1 MRDKG
6 GRTEGALAAVVQPAR
21 QAQRV
26 SSKWLKMLKVS
37 KALKILNFEQG
48 PYRLRLHLSAAVACL
63 PEFVP
68 ADLDAL
74 ELGRFLLPGSERW
87 DSSQDRF
94 HTNEERIP
102 LESALG

>member
-26 SSKWLKMLKVS
+26 SSKWLKMLKV
-37 KALKILNFEQG
+37 LKILNFEQG

-68 ADLDAL
+68 AGLDAL
-74 ELGRFLLPGSERW
+74 GLGRFLLPGSESW

-94 HTNEERIP
+94 HTSEERIP